1 LASAFVKTVSATE
14 FKATCLELMD
24 DIDTHKLDQVVVT
37 KRGKPVARMIAVA
50 EPAQGNFERI
60 HGCMKGTIIVPPDF
74 EWNAPLFT
82 DEELAEQDA
91 RFLEKFGHLL

>member
-1 LASAFVKTVSATE
+1 MASAFEKTISATE

-24 DIDTHKLDQVVVT
+24 DINAQKVDQIIVT
-37 KRGKPVARMIAVA
+37 KRGRPVARMVPVA
-50 EPAQGNFERI
+50 QPTQGNFERI

-74 EWNAPLFT
+74 DWEAPSFT

-91 RFLEKFGHLL
+91 RFQEKFGHLL